1 MSPAVTATI
10 KRQFAGLK
18 TPPRKR
24 TEQKYPALEWLKDFR
39 DTERELKANWKQ
51 IERPATRYLLALANM
66 GDSKEELQK
75 IRSLIS
81 PMYDI
86 AQDDDRQILELR
98 DEIRLFWAEFEKE
111 RNHEG
116 VTGLHGDAAKT
127 SVILNNWW
135 KHDDLDS
142 DGYLAFWQ
150 TGRFFPTQRNFR
162 GVIARILVDKS
173 RYLAICPNC
182 NQRFIKSR
190 DDQKN
195 CLY

>member
-1 MSPAVTATI
+1 MKALDRLEVMRASGISDWEELTQFLKALGISDLRNEFAVTATI

-98 DEIRLFWAEFEKE
+98 DEIRLFWAELEKE

-135 KHDDLDS
+135 S
-142 DGYLAFWQ
+142 M
-150 TGRFFPTQRNFR
+150 TT
-162 GVIARILVDKS
+162 
-173 RYLAICPNC
+173 
-182 NQRFIKSR
+182 
-190 DDQKN
+190 
-195 CLY
+195 